1 MRCCILT
8 ASRMKAFSNQTSSDL
23 WLTSLIMQNVEQVY
37 GTTMQRAVSSVLL
50 VVL

>member
-8 ASRMKAFSNQTSSDL
+8 ASRLKAFSNQRSSVFR
-23 WLTSLIMQNVEQVY
+23 LTSLMMQNIEQVY

-50 VVL
+50 VVS